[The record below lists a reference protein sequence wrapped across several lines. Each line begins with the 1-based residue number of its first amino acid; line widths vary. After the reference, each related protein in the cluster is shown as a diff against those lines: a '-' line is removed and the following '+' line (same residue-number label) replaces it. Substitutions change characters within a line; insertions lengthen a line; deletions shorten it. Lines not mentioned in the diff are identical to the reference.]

1 MIVIMAVLLAAL
13 TTSMTIEQVINPSDE
28 DRADLMAYIAAGGA
42 AVFWTLVLI
51 CLIQYSVV

>member
-1 MIVIMAVLLAAL
+1 MAVLLAAL